1 MLAKL
6 VRKLVIISKESKVAS
21 SFSNLF
27 ENAMHSLCIKTNE
40 YSNENMVLKI
50 QLKLLLKNN
59 IRVSITA

>member
-40 YSNENMVLKI
+40 YSNENMV
-50 QLKLLLKNN
+50 
-59 IRVSITA
+59 